1 MRPRLPKPFNGQRT
15 EYRKFRQSVRLCL
28 AADKG
33 SMDDK
38 SKILFILSYM
48 REGLAGM
55 WAENYMDDH
64 FDGDHFN
71 GGTYADF
78 IKELDQAFLD
88 PAMEEDAEAKLETFQ
103 QGGRRAQEFFIEFD
117 RLRRDAGRDDQYTA
131 KLFPKALNNR
141 LRASFFLSAGLQEE
155 PTTYQGWKE
164 RVIKRDAIYWR
175 HRAFMAA
182 RSDGSSG
189 EGALEE
195 GSLIFDE
202 EGASDGEMDL
212 AEMRRK
218 GLCFSCG
225 KHGHLARNCRNVS

>member
-1 MRPRLPKPFNGQRT
+1 
-15 EYRKFRQSVRLCL
+15 
-28 AADKG
+28 
-33 SMDDK
+33 MDDK

-71 GGTYADF
+71 GGTYTDF

-88 PAMEEDAEAKLETFQ
+88 PAMEENARVKLETFR
-103 QGGRRAQEFFIEFD
+103 QGGRPTQEFFIEFD
-117 RLRRDAGRDDQYTA
+117 RLRRDAGRGDHDIVT
-131 KLFPKALNNR
+131 LFPGALNNR
-141 LRASFFLSAGLQEE
+141 LRRSFCLSLGLGQER

-164 RVIKRDAIYWR
+164 RAIKRDALYWQN
-175 HRAFMAA
+175 RAIRAA

-189 EGALEE
+189 EGTPRE
-195 GSLIFDE
+195 GSIFDE
-202 EGASDGEMDL
+202 EGATDGGLDF
-212 AEMRRK
+212 AEMRRQ

-225 KHGHLARNCRNVS
+225 KHGHLARNCRNIS